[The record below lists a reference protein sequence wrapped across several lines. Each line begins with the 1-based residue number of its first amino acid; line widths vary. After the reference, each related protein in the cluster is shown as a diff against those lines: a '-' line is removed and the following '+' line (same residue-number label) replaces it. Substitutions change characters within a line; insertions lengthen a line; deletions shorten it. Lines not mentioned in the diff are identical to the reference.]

1 MPKTQVLRR
10 QPCEVFSRIVG
21 YIRPV
26 AQWNDGKQ
34 AEFEQRK
41 TFVISKK

>member
-1 MPKTQVLRR
+1 MVQVIKR
-10 QPCEVFSRIVG
+10 QACEVFSRIVG

-34 AEFEQRK
+34 AEFSQRQ
-41 TFVISKK
+41 TFKIKDNC